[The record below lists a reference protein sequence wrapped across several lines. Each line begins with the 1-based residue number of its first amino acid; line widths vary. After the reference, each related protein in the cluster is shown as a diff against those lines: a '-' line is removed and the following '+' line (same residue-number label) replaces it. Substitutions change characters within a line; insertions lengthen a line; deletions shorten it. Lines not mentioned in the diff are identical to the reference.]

1 MDEKDTKMIVNYSVV
16 AGILILIVGALDYF
30 NVMYFISKNIN
41 FDFLNIFINAL
52 VIIFMFIITYIL
64 IDRKTLKNQERIEN
78 NKKGILLLL
87 LEKTYNECRNQI
99 DVLDEQE
106 MVEKYLIPKI
116 NFNSVDDPFIKNIKS
131 KPFEYEDKIISL
143 FSDGVLDK
151 KYFKEYMNVK
161 DLFELYIGWRITFF
175 DAEKHGRGDL
185 LFYIQERK
193 SNVLKA
199 IRSQQKLIEKLIKHK
214 TYE

>member
-1 MDEKDTKMIVNYSVV
+1 MDEKDKKMIVNYSVV

-30 NVMYFISKNIN
+30 NVMYFISKNLN

-64 IDRKTLKNQERIEN
+64 IDRKTLKNQEKIEN

-116 NFNSVDDPFIKNIKS
+116 NFNSVDNPFIKNIKS

-175 DAEKHGRGDL
+175 DAEKHGREDL

-199 IRSQQKLIEKLIKHK
+199 IRSQQKLIEKLIKQK
-214 TYE
+214 TDE

>member
-1 MDEKDTKMIVNYSVV
+1 MDVKDKKMIVNYSVV

-30 NVMYFISKNIN
+30 NAMYFISENIN
-41 FDFLNIFINAL
+41 FDFLNIFVNAL

-116 NFNSVDDPFIKNIKS
+116 NFNSVADPFIKNIKS
-131 KPFEYEDKIISL
+131 KPFEYEDKIINL
-143 FSDGVLDK
+143 FSEGVLDK
-151 KYFKEYMNVK
+151 KYFKEYMKVK

-175 DAEKHGRGDL
+175 DAEKHGREDL

-193 SNVLKA
+193 TNVLKA
-199 IRSQQKLIEKLIKHK
+199 IRSQQKLIQKVIKQK
-214 TYE
+214 SR

>member
-1 MDEKDTKMIVNYSVV
+1 MDVKDKKMIVNYSVV

-30 NVMYFISKNIN
+30 NAMYFISENLN
-41 FDFLNIFINAL
+41 FDFLNIFVNAL
-52 VIIFMFIITYIL
+52 DIIFMFNITYIL

-116 NFNSVDDPFIKNIKS
+116 NFNSVADPFIKNIKS
-131 KPFEYEDKIISL
+131 KPFEYEDKIINL
-143 FSDGVLDK
+143 FSEGVLDK
-151 KYFKEYMNVK
+151 KYFKEYMKVK

-175 DAEKHGRGDL
+175 DAEKHGR
-185 LFYIQERK
+185 
-193 SNVLKA
+193 
-199 IRSQQKLIEKLIKHK
+199 EKDAAAGQP
-214 TYE
+214 

>member
-1 MDEKDTKMIVNYSVV
+1 
-16 AGILILIVGALDYF
+16 
-30 NVMYFISKNIN
+30 
-41 FDFLNIFINAL
+41 
-52 VIIFMFIITYIL
+52 MFIITYIL
-64 IDRKTLKNQERIEN
+64 IDKKTLKNQERIEN
-78 NKKGILLLL
+78 NKRGILLLL
-87 LEKTYNECRNQI
+87 LEKTYKECRNQI

-116 NFNSVDDPFIKNIKS
+116 NFNSVDDPFIKNIKT
-131 KPFEYEDKIISL
+131 KPFEYEDKIINL

-175 DAEKHGRGDL
+175 DAKKHKREDL
-185 LFYIQERK
+185 LSYIQERK

-199 IRSQQKLIEKLIKHK
+199 IRSQQKLIEEFMKQEIDD
-214 TYE
+214 